1 MDRILSFLLFE
12 KEVYSN
18 SKGGKF
24 WGDVGAG
31 VLALCEETKRF
42 LVVLRSKDVNEPGTW
57 GTIGGMVDRGE
68 KIKDAAAR
76 EFVEETGYDGD
87 IFLVPAYV
95 FKSPDKKFKY
105 HNFIGIVDKEFET
118 NPDWETERTEWM
130 TLDELRALK
139 NKHFGLESLLDNF
152 DFDKLK
158 PKNE

>member
-1 MDRILSFLLFE
+1 MAPVESVSAPMFMANIIPSTKLSVMA
-12 KEVYSN
+12 KHHN
-18 SKGGKF
+18 
-24 WGDVGAG
+24 A
-31 VLALCEETKRF
+31 A
-42 LVVLRSKDVNEPGTW
+42 SKDL
-57 GTIGGMVDRGE
+57 
-68 KIKDAAAR
+68 
-76 EFVEETGYDGD
+76 GD
-87 IFLVPAYV
+87 V